1 MDFNFRIAIC
11 SYKRYNMLGQRTL
24 KVLDYYNI
32 PKNII
37 DIFVNN
43 QEEYDLYRP
52 LYEDYNMIVGETGMK
67 EIREFM
73 FNYYNEGDKIW
84 FMDDDITS
92 IKRAKPPCSKF
103 KYAMERIPNLKEII
117 DLGFNECIKE
127 KTILFSFNSVYG
139 HRYMRDTIST
149 KLMLCGGWCFGVIID
164 KECLSLNVAQ
174 YEDFER
180 TFKVFEKYHKVI
192 RINYI
197 CAGQNIEKNKGGM
210 CNDNRINIMKR
221 DLEILKE
228 LYGEYFYVRDKPKSL
243 IGVNPTIKNGKK
255 YIF

>member
-11 SYKRYNMLGQRTL
+11 SYKRYKMLGNKSL
-24 KVLDYYNI
+24 KVLEKYNI

-43 QEEYDLYRP
+43 EQEYEIYRP
-52 LYEDYNMIVGETGMK
+52 LYPEYNMIIGETGMK

-84 FMDDDITS
+84 FMDDDIS
-92 IKRAKPPCSKF
+92 SFKQKSSSGEF
-103 KYAMERIPNLKEII
+103 KYGMEHISDLKNII

-127 KTILFSFNSVYG
+127 NTILFSVNSVVG
-139 HRYMRDTIST
+139 NRYLKDNIST
-149 KLMLCGGWCFGVIID
+149 KLILCPGWCFGAIID

-180 TFKVFEKYHKVI
+180 TFKVFKKYGKVI

-197 CAGQNIEKNKGGM
+197 CALQNMEKNEGGM

-228 LYGEYFYVRDKPKSL
+228 LYSDYFYIRNKPSSL
-243 IGVNPTIKNGKK
+243 IGVNPTIKSSKK
-255 YIF
+255 YI